1 MGYGSFHGALSFH
14 TVHSVLQGS
23 VWLPSEPPIEVKLS
37 AASCSENQKFDKR
50 KEPEEQINI
59 QSVPG

>member
-1 MGYGSFHGALSFH
+1 M
-14 TVHSVLQGS
+14 
-23 VWLPSEPPIEVKLS
+23 EVKLS

-59 QSVPG
+59 QSVPGVNSVGFRGSDIGVEY